1 MCHVLDLH
9 RPGVHPPPRSP
20 HISTLIGVFDDSHRR
35 GNLAIPLCRVMGT
48 CELCGSDTNSTR
60 QAIASNVNVDAC
72 LRCIESMGL
81 ELFESPFRSSDSQ
94 KSKKLQ
100 KQSRI
105 IHSQHTPTESKTLLG
120 DFHVRIRDERVSRGW
135 QQKDLA
141 MRMNE
146 RLNTIQKIENG
157 SRPTD
162 ELVTKLEKILGISL
176 LGESNIE
183 YDAQLSRR
191 GDRGLTI
198 ADALE
203 DYLSKGDSDD

>member
-1 MCHVLDLH
+1 
-9 RPGVHPPPRSP
+9 
-20 HISTLIGVFDDSHRR
+20 
-35 GNLAIPLCRVMGT
+35 MGT
-48 CELCGSDTNSTR
+48 CELCGTDTHSTR

-72 LRCIESMGL
+72 TRCIESMGL
-81 ELFESPFRSSDSQ
+81 ELFESPFRSSNSQ
-94 KSKKLQ
+94 KSKK
-100 KQSRI
+100 QSRSV
-105 IHSQHTPTESKTLLG
+105 HQHTATESRSLLG
-120 DFHVRIRDERVSRGW
+120 DFHVRIRNERVSRGW

-183 YDAQLSRR
+183 YDAQLSRS
-191 GDRGLTI
+191 GGRGLTI

-203 DYLSKGDSDD
+203 DYLSKGDLDD

>member
-1 MCHVLDLH
+1 
-9 RPGVHPPPRSP
+9 
-20 HISTLIGVFDDSHRR
+20 
-35 GNLAIPLCRVMGT
+35 
-48 CELCGSDTNSTR
+48 
-60 QAIASNVNVDAC
+60 
-72 LRCIESMGL
+72 MGL

-105 IHSQHTPTESKTLLG
+105 IHSQHIPTESKTLLG

>member
-1 MCHVLDLH
+1 
-9 RPGVHPPPRSP
+9 
-20 HISTLIGVFDDSHRR
+20 
-35 GNLAIPLCRVMGT
+35 
-48 CELCGSDTNSTR
+48 
-60 QAIASNVNVDAC
+60 
-72 LRCIESMGL
+72 MGL